1 MRRAAAGKGS
11 AQAMLK
17 RLLGFLAM
25 LLLVWQFYQWA
36 SQKLASRQAG
46 PAADKT
52 QAPAE
57 AGCGQGLLY
66 RIVYILKRA

>member
-1 MRRAAAGKGS
+1 
-11 AQAMLK
+11 MLK

-25 LLLVWQFYQWA
+25 LLLIWQFYQWA
-36 SQKLASRQAG
+36 AQKLASRPAR
-46 PAADKT
+46 PAAGAE
-52 QAPAE
+52 QAAE